1 MFDAVRSLGDAV
13 EKLRASEEP
22 VDVVELRRCIDAL
35 EFLWLRAVRA
45 YDRSDEWQAEGF
57 VSAGSALRA
66 KCHLRPG
73 VASATVQLAR
83 KLERLP
89 ETSAAFGVGEIS
101 RQHAA
106 VIADACTPE
115 REAAIVDLEPQL
127 VDAARVAHPRQLH
140 AIVRRVTDAL
150 DGDGG
155 GASDEVQYQ
164 RRRLHLSRT
173 LDGMVAVDGLLD
185 PETGEAALTALGGLM
200 EADYAAGDQRTR
212 AQRRADAFGRLCHL
226 ALDNRLVGTSRGA
239 RPHISVIVDLAE
251 LEGRGHRDLV
261 AQVRAD
267 AAYVG
272 RLSQATLERLTCDCD
287 ISRIITDGPSQVLDV
302 GRATRTAPPAI
313 WKALLTRDRHCQ
325 GNGCDAPPAW
335 CKAHHIQHW
344 TKGGATS
351 LENPSIEKSHPSRSS
366 RTAWKP
372 RGYRCLRSSERRRRQ
387 RLLPDQLGP

>member
-1 MFDAVRSLGDAV
+1 VGNVAEAV
-13 EKLRASEEP
+13 EKLRASEQR

-45 YDRSDEWQAEGF
+45 YDRSEEWQAEGF

-73 VASATVQLAR
+73 VANATVHLAR

-89 ETSAAFGVGEIS
+89 EASTAFGAGEIS

-106 VIADACTPE
+106 VIADACTAE
-115 REAAIVDLEPQL
+115 REAAIVELEPQL
-127 VDAARVAHPRQLH
+127 VDAARVAHPRQLY

-155 GASDEVQYQ
+155 AASDDAQFQ

-185 PETGEAALTALGGLM
+185 PETGEAALTVLDGLM
-200 EADYAAGDQRTR
+200 EADWRPDDTR
-212 AQRRADAFGRLCHL
+212 RRPQRRADAFAMLCNRT
-226 ALDNRLVGTSRGA
+226 LDHGLERGSRGV
-239 RPHISVIVDLAE
+239 RPHISVVVDLAE
-251 LEGRGHRDLV
+251 LEQRGHRDLV

-267 AAYVG
+267 AAHVG
-272 RLSQATLERLTCDCD
+272 RLSHAMLERLSCDCT
-287 ISRIITDGPSQVLDV
+287 ISRVVTDGPSQVLDV
-302 GRATRTAPPAI
+302 GRATRTVSAAL
-313 WKALLTRDRHCQ
+313 WKPLVARDRHCQ
-325 GNGCDAPPAW
+325 APGCDRPPGW
-335 CKAHHIQHW
+335 CQAHHIHHW

-351 LENPSIEKSHPSRSS
+351 LDNLKLYCSWHHRAEHPRDA
-366 RTAWKP
+366 RFH
-372 RGYRCLRSSERRRRQ
+372 RRE
-387 RLLPDQLGP
+387 